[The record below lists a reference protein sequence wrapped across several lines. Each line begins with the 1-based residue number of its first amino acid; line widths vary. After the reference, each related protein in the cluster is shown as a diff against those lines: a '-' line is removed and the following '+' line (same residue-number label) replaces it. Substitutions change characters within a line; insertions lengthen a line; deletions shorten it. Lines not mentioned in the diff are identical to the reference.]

1 MGRAGPCVFR
11 TTGTPRA
18 LGDVVTLIHMASLWE
33 GGGLMAL
40 ARGDEAKGLL
50 DSLPDPM
57 KPGLIDLGVVVALV
71 IITMLLLRAF
81 LFGPLMATLAQREH
95 DINAGSDT
103 KAKAAVLIESRQADY
118 ASKLKE
124 LRAQAFA
131 HRKALA
137 DAASKEK
144 QSLVDEARAQA
155 GKRRTEAALTLGAQ
169 REAAKAELVAQ
180 VDALSESMVQHLL
193 QRA

>member
-1 MGRAGPCVFR
+1 M
-11 TTGTPRA
+11 
-18 LGDVVTLIHMASLWE
+18 LGDAVTLFHMAGLWAWN
-33 GGGLMAL
+33 GTIAL
-40 ARGDEAKGLL
+40 ASGGEKGLL

-57 KPGLIDLGVVVALV
+57 RPGLVDLAVAITMV
-71 IITMLLLRAF
+71 IVTMLLLRAF
-81 LFGPLMATLAQREH
+81 LFKPLMETLDQREH

-103 KAKAAVLIESRQADY
+103 KAKAAHLIESRQAEY
-118 ASKLKE
+118 AGKLKE

-137 DAASKEK
+137 DAAARER
-144 QSLVDEARAQA
+144 QALVNEARAKA
-155 GKRRTEAALTLGAQ
+155 GSRREEAFASLNAQ

-193 QRA
+193 KQA